1 MSTLINSLINRD
13 LLKSHSVE
21 GNLPCP
27 VLFRPHNSSSVHRTE
42 NVPII
47 IHGDRVQPCTV
58 RKACDDCPGRDWKDL
73 KMVING
79 GESSAL
85 VEKELNVLRLPKW
98 LLIAQV
104 THRRSLT
111 DRPNPVLS

>member
-1 MSTLINSLINRD
+1 
-13 LLKSHSVE
+13 
-21 GNLPCP
+21 
-27 VLFRPHNSSSVHRTE
+27 
-42 NVPII
+42 
-47 IHGDRVQPCTV
+47 
-58 RKACDDCPGRDWKDL
+58 
-73 KMVING
+73 MVING